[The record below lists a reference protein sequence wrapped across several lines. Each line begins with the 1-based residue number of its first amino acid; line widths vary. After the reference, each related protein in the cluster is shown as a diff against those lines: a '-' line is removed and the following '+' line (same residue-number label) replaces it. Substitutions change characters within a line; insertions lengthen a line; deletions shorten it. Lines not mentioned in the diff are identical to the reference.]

1 VNKQGGVIA
10 LSPQKGSM
18 FTTVEWFWQNISGHD
33 MKPALFGLVVHTGK
47 SARVELA
54 DFCS

>member
-1 VNKQGGVIA
+1 
-10 LSPQKGSM
+10 M
-18 FTTVEWFWQNISGHD
+18 FITVEWFGQNSSGHD

-54 DFCS
+54 AIFARD